1 MNSCLSLVTHWF
13 TANNLVLNAK
23 KTKCIKFA
31 LPNVKN
37 LGPSVV
43 LNNEEIE
50 TVQATTFLGITVDS
64 KIQWG
69 EHITGLTNRLSSA
82 AYAVRKVRAL
92 TDVATARL
100 VYFSYFHSVMSYG
113 ILMWGNAAD
122 IENVFVLQ
130 KRAIRAIYRLG
141 TRVSLRERF
150 KDIGVLT
157 VASQYIYANIIYVR
171 QNIELFSKK
180 SDVHNLNTRNKHKL
194 TASNYRLHKVHGSFV
209 GLCIRIYNR
218 IPVHLLELTD
228 SSFKIKIKDILIKK
242 AYYNINDYFTDTR
255 RWQL

>member
-1 MNSCLSLVTHWF
+1 M
-13 TANNLVLNAK
+13 
-23 KTKCIKFA
+23 
-31 LPNVKN
+31 
-37 LGPSVV
+37 
-43 LNNEEIE
+43 NNEELE
-50 TVQATTFLGITVDS
+50 TVHATTFLGITVDS

-69 EHITGLTNRLSSA
+69 EHITGITGKLSSA

-100 VYFSYFHSVMSYG
+100 VYFSYFHCIMSYG

-130 KRAIRAIYRLG
+130 KRAVRAIYKLG
-141 TRVSLRERF
+141 ARVSLRERF
-150 KDIGVLT
+150 KDIGILT

-171 QNIELFSKK
+171 QNLDSYSKN
-180 SDVHNLNTRNKHKL
+180 SDVHHFNTRNKHKL
-194 TASNYRLHKVHGSFV
+194 TAPNYRLHKVHGSFV
-209 GLCIRIYNR
+209 GLCVRIYNR

-228 SSFKIKIKDILIKK
+228 SSFKNKIKEILVKK
-242 AYYNINDYFTDTR
+242 AYYNVNDYFTDKR